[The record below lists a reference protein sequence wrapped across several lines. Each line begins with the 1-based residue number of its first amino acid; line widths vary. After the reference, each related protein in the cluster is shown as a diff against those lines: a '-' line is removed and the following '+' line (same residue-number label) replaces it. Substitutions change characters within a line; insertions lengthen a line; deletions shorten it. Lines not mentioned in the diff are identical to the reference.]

1 MKILGKVA
9 QYGTVGD
16 DDACDVNIIM
26 GVRSL
31 HTLRASIDTMGEEK
45 TMDFI
50 AAIILQHIKEIG
62 ECRVYGVSM
71 DGSCKGVFVL
81 IQKEFPWVL
90 NTVWSC
96 MRLVCSHGSTKYTS

>member
-1 MKILGKVA
+1 MMM
-9 QYGTVGD
+9 
-16 DDACDVNIIM
+16 CDVNIM

-50 AAIILQHIKEIG
+50 TALILQHIKEIG

-71 DGSCKGVFVL
+71 DGWCFRTYPERVSLGAVL
-81 IQKEFPWVL
+81 RVSDTRDGLIFEKSWILF
-90 NTVWSC
+90 
-96 MRLVCSHGSTKYTS
+96 